1 MTSRTK
7 SRVVTVILVLG
18 VGVAAEVVAEQRAK
32 LEMRLSGSVAMA
44 PAVLR
49 STVFVEQHPDNRM
62 LRVSI
67 DGDNYFGSSDLP
79 LEGAD
84 SPRSHQLMWKDLPA
98 GDYQISTE
106 LFGATSRRA
115 TLVRRFTVV
124 GN

>member
-1 MTSRTK
+1 MK
-7 SRVVTVILVLG
+7 SQIKLRLVTAILVLG

-32 LEMRLSGSVAMA
+32 LEMRLSGSVALA

-67 DGDNYFGSSDLP
+67 DGENYFGSSDIP

-84 SPRSHQLMWKDLPA
+84 SRRSHQLTWKDLPA
-98 GDYQISTE
+98 GEYQISTE
-106 LFGATSRRA
+106 LFGATGPRA
-115 TLVRRFTVV
+115 VLVRRFIVV

>member
-1 MTSRTK
+1 MWSRIAT
-7 SRVVTVILVLG
+7 RLVMGALVFA
-18 VGVAAEVVAEQRAK
+18 VGITAEVLAEQRGK

-67 DGDNYFGSSDLP
+67 DGENYFGSSDIP

-84 SPRSHQLMWKDLPA
+84 SKRSHFLEWKGLPA
-98 GDYQISTE
+98 GEYQVSTE
-106 LFGATSRRA
+106 LFGTSGERA
-115 TLVRRFTVV
+115 VLVRRFTVV